1 VGSQVFQKQQLRKDR
16 MEEIAMEGFLHI
28 QNLGHILETHLGIL
42 EDKELPRTSS
52 LVPHAIMDDEAFPL
66 QTHLM
71 RLYPA

>member
-1 VGSQVFQKQQLRKDR
+1 
-16 MEEIAMEGFLHI
+16 MEGFLHI